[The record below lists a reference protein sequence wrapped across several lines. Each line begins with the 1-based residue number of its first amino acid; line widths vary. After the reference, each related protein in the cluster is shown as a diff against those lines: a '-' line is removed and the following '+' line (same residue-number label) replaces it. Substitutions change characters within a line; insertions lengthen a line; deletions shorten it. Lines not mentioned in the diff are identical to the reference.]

1 MPRKFGTVNVAIWN
15 DPEFRALP
23 PASQHLYLVL
33 WTAPDLSFCGVHDWR
48 PGRLT
53 KLSAGFTEDHTRTV
67 AANLAARH
75 FLVIDED
82 TEEVLVR
89 SWARFDELLKQPRL
103 AVSYSAAYAAVYS
116 ETLRAVIA
124 YETKKMRDLWPEL
137 ACWKDDRV
145 SVILSH
151 PAVSAK
157 DLPTPEDPFGPEV
170 GDGFGGGFA
179 LGLAQTQGK
188 VWPSVCPPP
197 TPAPTPTPSTIT
209 PIGADKSAKAKR
221 STQLP
226 EDWQP
231 NESHLAFAAEN
242 RIDARAEAEQFAD
255 HHRARG
261 STMKDW
267 DAAFRTWLRN
277 AVKFRK
283 DSAGERRA
291 APRLPDAR
299 ELEQP
304 PDGLS
309 PAEYA
314 AWERE
319 QRMRRAQA

>member
-1 MPRKFGTVNVAIWN
+1 MARKFGTVNVAIWN
-15 DPEFRALP
+15 DPEFRALA
-23 PASQHLYLVL
+23 PAAQHLYLLL
-33 WTAPDLSFCGVHDWR
+33 WTSPDLSFCGTHDWR

-53 KLSAGFTEDHTRTV
+53 KLSSGFTEEHTRTV
-67 AANLAARH
+67 AACLTARH
-75 FLVIDED
+75 FFVIDEE
-82 TEEVLVR
+82 TEEILVR
-89 SWARFDELLKQPRL
+89 AWARFDELLKQPRL
-103 AVSYSAAYAAVYS
+103 AVSYASAYSAVYS
-116 ETLRAVIA
+116 PTLRAVLA
-124 YETKKMRDLWPEL
+124 NETRKMRDLWPDL
-137 ACWKDDRV
+137 ACWKDERV
-145 SVILSH
+145 AVILDH

-157 DLPTPEDPFGPEV
+157 DLPTPADPFGPAV
-170 GDGFGGGFA
+170 GDGFDPAFA

-188 VWPSVCPPP
+188 VWPSVWAPP

-226 EDWQP
+226 DDWQP
-231 NESHLAFAAEN
+231 NDGHLAFAAEN
-242 RIDARAEAEQFAD
+242 RIDARAEAAQFAD

-261 STMKDW
+261 SSMKDW

-283 DSAGERRA
+283 DNPGTRPA
-291 APRLPDAR
+291 ARLPEAR
-299 ELEQP
+299 DLEQP

-319 QRMRRAQA
+319 ARMRRAAR